1 MDLAIDCWRFNDQRI
16 DAYIVGTGRKRIYAV
31 NILHRK
37 VPWNVMFTGL
47 GIQPLKVALI
57 MNGSHSESRPL
68 RRKRRKARSPG
79 LKGITLISS
88 LLIAG

>member
-1 MDLAIDCWRFNDQRI
+1 MNIP
-16 DAYIVGTGRKRIYAV
+16 KRQQQAAA
-31 NILHRK
+31 K
-37 VPWNVMFTGL
+37 A
-47 GIQPLKVALI
+47 LK
-57 MNGSHSESRPL
+57 SRPL